1 MRFIYILRVLNLVRT
16 KNKVLCP
23 LVNVPMIDYT
33 LEFLARNGVREVF
46 IFCVSH
52 ANQLEEYLDSSKWG
66 EHMEVRLRVFVRA
79 CGGISIAS
87 KSVLRMEEVGAAGAT
102 RNKAT

>member
-1 MRFIYILRVLNLVRT
+1 MCA

-52 ANQLEEYLDSSKWG
+52 AKQLEEYLDSSKWG
-66 EHMEVRLRVFVRA
+66 EHMEVRLRVSVRA
-79 CGGISIAS
+79 C
-87 KSVLRMEEVGAAGAT
+87 VRAAGIVSLRRASSEW
-102 RNKAT
+102 RR